1 MQGVTKK
8 EQFHFFNSLTGLV
21 KGLENDY
28 TIIDLQNEECV
39 SGKIKYVDGFM
50 NIDLEDVI
58 FYNSR
63 GVAHKFDEFFIRG
76 RLIRYV
82 HIPKH
87 LSSVE
92 VYEKFLNG
100 LKMVKP
106 KKPTHTYKRV
116 RALKYHKQTVAD
128 AFAKT

>member
-1 MQGVTKK
+1 MQRVTKK

-21 KGLENDY
+21 KGLENEY
-28 TIIDLQNEECV
+28 TIIDLRNEECI

-58 FYNSR
+58 FYNS
-63 GVAHKFDEFFIRG
+63 RG